1 MKYVYICSAKLYT
14 MSGLPISVIVSTYNS
29 EDYLNKVLES
39 YKHQDYD
46 NFEVIVADDG
56 SKETTKQLI
65 EKFAA
70 DYPVN
75 LRHIW
80 HEDKGYRRQELLNK
94 CIVQTEYD
102 YILMTDGDCIARPDF
117 VSTHAKY
124 AEKGFFLSG
133 GYCKLD
139 KPTSDAIALSDIENQ
154 NCFKPKWLKKQGVLG
169 KKQQLKLSVGDKLAN
184 FLDVV
189 TPTGATFNNCNSS
202 AWKSDLIA
210 INGYDERMQYGGPD
224 RELGERLVNLG
235 IKTKQIRYKDICL
248 HLEHPRGYK
257 TKESLDRNLAIR
269 RNTKYNKVIKT
280 PYGIEKLEDTE
291 KNN

>member
-1 MKYVYICSAKLYT
+1 

-29 EDYLNKVLES
+29 EDYLSKVLES

-133 GYCKLD
+133 GYCKLNMV
-139 KPTSDAIALSDIENQ
+139 LSETISKNDIKSHD
-154 NCFKPKWLKKQGVLG
+154 CFDIKWLKSKGELG
-169 KKQQLKLSVGDKLAN
+169 SKNKLKLSVKDGLAN

-202 AWKSDLIA
+202 AWKIDLIS

-224 RELGERLVNLG
+224 RELGERLINFG
-235 IKTKQIRYKDICL
+235 IKTKQIRYKAICL
-248 HLEHPRGYK
+248 HLDHARGYK
-257 TKESLDRNLAIR
+257 TQESLDRNLAIR
-269 RNTKYNKVIKT
+269 AKVKKENLKWTNFGIIK
-280 PYGIEKLEDTE
+280 D
-291 KNN
+291 

>member
-1 MKYVYICSAKLYT
+1 
-14 MSGLPISVIVSTYNS
+14 MSGLPISVIISTYNS
-29 EDYLNKVLES
+29 EAWLSKVLES

-56 SKETTKQLI
+56 SRETTKELI
-65 EKFAA
+65 DGFKL

-94 CIVQTEYD
+94 CIVQAEYD

-117 VSTHAKY
+117 VSTHVKY
-124 AEKGFFLSG
+124 AEKGYFLSG

-139 KPTSDAIALSDIENQ
+139 MPTSETITLKDVEEG
-154 NCFKPKWLKKQGVLG
+154 NCFDVSWLKQNGKLG
-169 KKQQLKLSVGDKLAN
+169 KKQQLKLSVGDALAN

-202 AWKSDLIA
+202 AWKEDLIA
-210 INGYDERMQYGGPD
+210 INGYDERMLYGGPD

-235 IKTKQIRYKDICL
+235 IKSKQIRYKAICL
-248 HLEHPRGYK
+248 HLDHPRGYK

-269 RNTKYNKVIKT
+269 KHTKDAKVIKT
-280 PYGIEKLEDTE
+280 PFGIQKLDVLEDNE
-291 KNN
+291 

>member
-1 MKYVYICSAKLYT
+1 
-14 MSGLPISVIVSTYNS
+14 MSNLAISVIISTYNS
-29 EDYLNKVLES
+29 EAYLSKVLES
-39 YKHQDYD
+39 YKHQDYN

-56 SKETTKQLI
+56 SRETTKELI
-65 EKFAA
+65 DSFKA

-75 LRHIW
+75 LSHIW

-94 CIVQTEYD
+94 CIVRTEHE

-117 VSTHAKY
+117 VSTHAKF
-124 AEKGFFLSG
+124 AQKGYFLSG

-139 KPTSDAIALSDIENQ
+139 MPTSEAIALTDIENG
-154 NCFKPKWLKKQGVLG
+154 NCFKPKWLKKKGVLG
-169 KKQQLKLSVGDKLAN
+169 KKQELKLSVGDKLAN

-224 RELGERLVNLG
+224 RELGERLVNFN
-235 IKTKQIRYKDICL
+235 IKPKQIRYKAICL
-248 HLEHPRGYK
+248 HLDHPRGYK
-257 TKESLDRNLAIR
+257 TKESLDRNLVIR
-269 RNTKYNKVIKT
+269 KATRDNKTIETSHGIKQH
-280 PYGIEKLEDTE
+280 
-291 KNN
+291 

>member
-1 MKYVYICSAKLYT
+1 
-14 MSGLPISVIVSTYNS
+14 MSQISISVIVSTYNS
-29 EDYLNKVLES
+29 ETWLRNVLES
-39 YKHQDYD
+39 YKYQDYI

-56 SKETTKQLI
+56 SKESTKELI
-65 EKFAA
+65 DAFKV

-80 HEDKGYRRQELLNK
+80 HEDQGYRRQRILN
-94 CIVQTEYD
+94 IAITEAAFE

-124 AEKGFFLSG
+124 AEKGYFLSG

-139 KPTSDAIALSDIENQ
+139 MPSSQAITPSDIEQ
-154 NCFKPKWLKKQGVLG
+154 GNCFNVKWLKSKGQLG
-169 KKQQLKLSVGDKLAN
+169 KKQELKLSVGDTLAN

-202 AWKSDLIA
+202 AWKADLIA

-224 RELGERLVNLG
+224 RELGERLVNYG
-235 IKTKQIRYKDICL
+235 IKTKQIRYKAICL
-248 HLEHPRGYK
+248 HLDHPRGYK

-269 RNTKYNKVIKT
+269 KHTKDHKVIKT
-280 PYGIEKLEDTE
+280 RYGIEKLEKE
-291 KNN
+291 SN